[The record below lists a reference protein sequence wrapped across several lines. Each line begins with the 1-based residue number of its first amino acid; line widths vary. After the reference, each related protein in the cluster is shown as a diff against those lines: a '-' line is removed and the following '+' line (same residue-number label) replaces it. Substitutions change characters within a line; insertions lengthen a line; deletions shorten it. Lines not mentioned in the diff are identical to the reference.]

1 MHSPLERISQRV
13 FLNIIRLGLFGI
25 LCWLAPAFDVFSAED
40 AATQRPNVILIV
52 ADDLGYGEPGCYG
65 GTEIPTPHLD
75 ALAAAGARFTAGYVT
90 ASYCAPSRAALLTG
104 RYQTSFGFESNA
116 TGAANELPHVGLP
129 KDQLTV
135 ADHLRRSGYAT
146 ALIGKWHLGATAPFH
161 PRRRGFDEFF
171 GFLHEGHFFLPHPW
185 NNATTWLRR
194 RTLPDGGQGRWT
206 APGGKVIW
214 TTHMGHFEPDYDANN
229 PILRDSQPVLETDY
243 LTDAFTREACDF
255 IRRHAGQPFFLYLA
269 YNAVHSPLQAL
280 DADLQRFTHIADI
293 QRRIFAAMTANL
305 DDNLGKVQQTLVQS
319 GLERNTLIVF
329 LSDNGGA
336 TRELTSSNAP
346 LRGEKGTL
354 YEGGIRVPFVIK
366 WPERIPAGTTVSDP
380 VSSLDLVPTVLA
392 AAKARPLDAD
402 FHGQNL
408 LPLLIDGQTLP
419 ARDLFWRM
427 GTRAAMRHGDW
438 KIVRHGR
445 RGMVEG
451 WKLFHLADDVS
462 ESNDLAGSLPDRVID
477 LETRWQ
483 QWNGK
488 QMPALW

>member
-1 MHSPLERISQRV
+1 
-13 FLNIIRLGLFGI
+13 
-25 LCWLAPAFDVFSAED
+25 
-40 AATQRPNVILIV
+40 
-52 ADDLGYGEPGCYG
+52 
-65 GTEIPTPHLD
+65 
-75 ALAAAGARFTAGYVT
+75 
-90 ASYCAPSRAALLTG
+90 
-104 RYQTSFGFESNA
+104 
-116 TGAANELPHVGLP
+116 
-129 KDQLTV
+129 
-135 ADHLRRSGYAT
+135 
-146 ALIGKWHLGATAPFH
+146 
-161 PRRRGFDEFF
+161 
-171 GFLHEGHFFLPHPW
+171 
-185 NNATTWLRR
+185 
-194 RTLPDGGQGRWT
+194 
-206 APGGKVIW
+206 
-214 TTHMGHFEPDYDANN
+214 
-229 PILRDSQPVLETDY
+229 
-243 LTDAFTREACDF
+243 
-255 IRRHAGQPFFLYLA
+255 
-269 YNAVHSPLQAL
+269 LQAL

-305 DDNLGKVQQTLVQS
+305 DDNLGKVQHTLVQS

-366 WPERIPAGTTVSDP
+366 WPERIPAGTTVADP
-380 VSSLDLVPTVLA
+380 VSSLDLVPTMLA
-392 AAKARPLDAD
+392 AAKARPPDAD
-402 FHGQNL
+402 FHGQNI

-451 WKLFHLADDVS
+451 WQLFHLADDVS
-462 ESNDLAGSLPDRVID
+462 ESNDLAGSLPARVND